1 MKYLS
6 VQDSANLLFT
16 LLGVRAAS
24 LSSWTGKV
32 AKAKKHGFKF
42 KNTEIQIEGRSIS
55 YLESAIER
63 LANHLKAIPAKPN
76 KRNAK

>member
-6 VQDSANLLFT
+6 VQDSANLLFS

-32 AKAKKHGFKF
+32 AKAKRNGFDF
-42 KNTEIQIEGRSIS
+42 KITDTKNEGRSIF
-55 YLESAIER
+55 YAQSAIER
-63 LANHLKAIPAKPN
+63 LANHLKDIPAKPN